1 MQLTSAVEILKLHST
16 TIKQQLIALEQL
28 LVQPATRLSAELLNH
43 YLADDFYE
51 IAATGRCFGK
61 ADVLERLP
69 TETPPVITQQDF
81 ACRVLADGLAQLT
94 YSATIQ
100 RPENDIPS
108 YSVRS
113 SIWRFDGEK
122 WQMIFH
128 QGTVSEPFDVA
139 EYEAMQEK
147 IELLEE
153 FRMAEAQLSSGAGV
167 SNNDARA
174 QVLARINALK

>member
-1 MQLTSAVEILKLHST
+1 MHSDT
-16 TIKQQLIALEQL
+16 VKQQLIQLEQL
-28 LVQPATRLSAELLNH
+28 LVQPATRLSAEMLNRH
-43 YLADDFYE
+43 LADDFYE

-81 ACRVLADGLAQLT
+81 NCRVLADGLAQLT
-94 YSATIQ
+94 YRATIQ
-100 RPENDIPS
+100 RAESDSLS

-122 WQMIFH
+122 WQMVFH
-128 QGTVSEPFDVA
+128 QGTACESFDVA

-153 FRMAEAQLSSGAGV
+153 LRMAESQLAAGAGV

>member
-1 MQLTSAVEILKLHST
+1 MHFE
-16 TIKQQLIALEQL
+16 TIEQQLIELEQL
-28 LVQPATRLSAELLNH
+28 LIQSATRLSVELLDS

-81 ACRVLADGLAQLT
+81 NCRVLADGLAQLT
-94 YSATIQ
+94 YRATIQ
-100 RPENDIPS
+100 RAENDNPS

-122 WQMIFH
+122 WQMVFH
-128 QGTVSEPFDVA
+128 QGTVCGPFGN
-139 EYEAMQEK
+139 
-147 IELLEE
+147 
-153 FRMAEAQLSSGAGV
+153 R
-167 SNNDARA
+167 
-174 QVLARINALK
+174 

>member
-1 MQLTSAVEILKLHST
+1 MNSDTV
-16 TIKQQLIALEQL
+16 KQQLIALEQL
-28 LVQPATRLSAELLNH
+28 LVQPATRLSVELLNR

-61 ADVLERLP
+61 ADVLQRLP
-69 TETPPVITQQDF
+69 TETPPVISQQDF
-81 ACRVLADGLAQLT
+81 DCRVLADGLAQLT
-94 YSATIQ
+94 YRATMQ
-100 RPENDIPS
+100 RVENQSPS

-113 SIWRFDGEK
+113 SLYRFDGEK

-128 QGTVSEPFDVA
+128 QGTACEPFDMA
-139 EYEAMQEK
+139 EYEPMQEK

-153 FRMAEAQLSSGAGV
+153 LRMVEAQLSSGAGV

>member
-1 MQLTSAVEILKLHST
+1 LTKLGAVLKVHSDT
-16 TIKQQLIALEQL
+16 VKQQIMKLEQL

-69 TETPPVITQQDF
+69 TETPPVISQQDF
-81 ACRVLADGLAQLT
+81 NCNVLADGLAQLT
-94 YSATIQ
+94 YRATIL
-100 RPENDIPS
+100 RAENESPS

-122 WQMIFH
+122 WQMVFH
-128 QGTVSEPFDVA
+128 QGTVCGPF
-139 EYEAMQEK
+139 
-147 IELLEE
+147 
-153 FRMAEAQLSSGAGV
+153 
-167 SNNDARA
+167 
-174 QVLARINALK
+174 

>member
-1 MQLTSAVEILKLHST
+1 MHTN
-16 TIKQQLIALEQL
+16 TIKQQIMELEQL

-69 TETPPVITQQDF
+69 AEMPPVISQQDF
-81 ACRVLADGLAQLT
+81 DCRVLVEGLAQLT
-94 YSATIQ
+94 YRATIQ
-100 RPENDIPS
+100 RAENQSPS
-108 YSVRS
+108 YSIRS

-128 QGTVSEPFDVA
+128 QGTACNPF
-139 EYEAMQEK
+139 
-147 IELLEE
+147 
-153 FRMAEAQLSSGAGV
+153 
-167 SNNDARA
+167 
-174 QVLARINALK
+174 

>member
-1 MQLTSAVEILKLHST
+1 MHTA
-16 TIKQQLIALEQL
+16 TIKQQLIKLEQL
-28 LVQPATRLSAELLNH
+28 LVQPATRLSAELLNR

-81 ACRVLADGLAQLT
+81 TCKVLADGLAQLT
-94 YSATIQ
+94 YRATIQ
-100 RPENDIPS
+100 RAESDIVS

-122 WQMIFH
+122 CQMVFH
-128 QGTVSEPFDVA
+128 QGTACEPF
-139 EYEAMQEK
+139 
-147 IELLEE
+147 
-153 FRMAEAQLSSGAGV
+153 
-167 SNNDARA
+167 
-174 QVLARINALK
+174 

>member
-1 MQLTSAVEILKLHST
+1 MDSKLLTQH
-16 TIKQQLIALEQL
+16 LIELEQI
-28 LVQPATRLSAELLNH
+28 LVQPATRLSAELLNR

-69 TETPPVITQQDF
+69 TETPPAITQQDF
-81 ACRVLADGLAQLT
+81 DCRVLADGLAQLT
-94 YSATIQ
+94 YRATIK
-100 RPENDIPS
+100 RAENQSPS

-128 QGTVSEPFDVA
+128 QGTACNPF
-139 EYEAMQEK
+139 
-147 IELLEE
+147 
-153 FRMAEAQLSSGAGV
+153 
-167 SNNDARA
+167 
-174 QVLARINALK
+174 